1 VAVALSVYQW
11 PSRATSRVRL
21 ADGRLRVA
29 GACAVAL
36 LYGGFVWFFGH
47 LAIANYRALDTQTLD
62 LGLYDNLL
70 WHTAHGDPLGTSYLP
85 GGHHGSAHFDPI
97 LIAFAPLYL
106 LRPAADSLLMLQ
118 VAWVGS
124 TVVPVYLFARHK
136 LGSPLAGVAFAA
148 MYAAHPAVHGATLY
162 EFHSLALASP
172 LLVWLVYFLER
183 GALRRYWLVLGL
195 ALFCRE
201 DLALL
206 LCFVGAYA
214 ALRGPGSLR
223 VGWITVLVSLVYF
236 TIVKRFFMDSPDLLN
251 SGPSSYGYGYYYA
264 ELIPNGNGVA
274 GLALSLITNPAFVLK
289 NALTEPKVVFVAVL
303 LLPLGLL
310 PLAARP
316 GRVLLVYGLAF
327 CMLATKPAV
336 YSISFQ
342 YSCVLLPLAF
352 PAAAMALDEV
362 GRWRLVARQ
371 SLDPARLRR
380 ALLAFALVASALV
393 SWKLGALDPGH
404 PFRAGFTEVKR
415 TLDDA
420 DRSRFEWLR
429 AAARSIPADASVA
442 ATTRLGPFVSN
453 RREAYDYSRGN
464 GRYLLV
470 DTRDLKSGEAES
482 LDRMVSQGSLVVLD
496 EHGSLALYR
505 RSP

>member
-1 VAVALSVYQW
+1 
-11 PSRATSRVRL
+11 
-21 ADGRLRVA
+21 
-29 GACAVAL
+29 
-36 LYGGFVWFFGH
+36 
-47 LAIANYRALDTQTLD
+47 
-62 LGLYDNLL
+62 
-70 WHTAHGDPLGTSYLP
+70 
-85 GGHHGSAHFDPI
+85 
-97 LIAFAPLYL
+97 
-106 LRPAADSLLMLQ
+106 
-118 VAWVGS
+118 
-124 TVVPVYLFARHK
+124 
-136 LGSPLAGVAFAA
+136 
-148 MYAAHPAVHGATLY
+148 
-162 EFHSLALASP
+162 
-172 LLVWLVYFLER
+172 
-183 GALRRYWLVLGL
+183 
-195 ALFCRE
+195 
-201 DLALL
+201 
-206 LCFVGAYA
+206 
-214 ALRGPGSLR
+214 
-223 VGWITVLVSLVYF
+223 VLVSLVYF